1 MITASYEGICVE
13 FENNQYNISFPTF
26 KLQANINNLLW
37 LAGYILLLTISVY
50 DYYALEAGSVVY
62 ISQKAIIS

>member
-13 FENNQYNISFPTF
+13 FEKNQYNISFPTF
-26 KLQANINNLLW
+26 KLQAHINNLLW

>member
-26 KLQANINNLLW
+26 KLQANINNLL
-37 LAGYILLLTISVY
+37 
-50 DYYALEAGSVVY
+50 
-62 ISQKAIIS
+62 